1 MTAVDGVS
9 LSVRRGEILG
19 VVGPNGSGKT
29 TLFNVIS
36 GLYRPS
42 AGQVRLDGRVVSG
55 SRPYRISQLGVART
69 FQHLRLFRN
78 LTVRENLLVS
88 LDRTRTWWSWRYVC
102 WPFGVW
108 RHDRE
113 LRRRAA
119 ELLTAFGLAQFGG
132 ARPAALPY
140 GIQRRLELARAM
152 AAGPRLLLLDEP
164 AAGLNGE
171 EQRQLAGIVR
181 AIRDSGVTVVLIEHN
196 MGLVMS
202 LCERVVVLDSGT
214 VIAEGMPAEVARHP
228 AVLEAYLG
236 KSALPL
242 PSPSPRVSGSVS
254 VGGAFVTGTR
264 PSAAALTV
272 ENLAVRYGGV
282 SAVKSVSFTVAPG
295 QSVGLIGAN
304 GAGKTSTLRA
314 LMGLVP
320 RAAGT
325 VRFGDRD
332 LTRVPARNMVRLGIG
347 YVPEGRRVFAG
358 LTVEKNLL
366 LGAYARR
373 WDAATRQTLGEVYE
387 LFPVLAQ
394 MRGRL
399 AGALSGGQQQM
410 LAIGRALMAK
420 PVLMLLD
427 EPSMGLSP
435 KLVEVIGETL
445 QRLRADGLSLLL
457 VEQNAML
464 TFEATGHCLVLENG
478 EIALTG
484 PSADLRANPRIRRLY
499 LGL

>member
-1 MTAVDGVS
+1 M
-9 LSVRRGEILG
+9 
-19 VVGPNGSGKT
+19 
-29 TLFNVIS
+29 
-36 GLYRPS
+36 
-42 AGQVRLDGRVVSG
+42 
-55 SRPYRISQLGVART
+55 
-69 FQHLRLFRN
+69 
-78 LTVRENLLVS
+78 
-88 LDRTRTWWSWRYVC
+88 
-102 WPFGVW
+102 
-108 RHDRE
+108 
-113 LRRRAA
+113 
-119 ELLTAFGLAQFGG
+119 
-132 ARPAALPY
+132 
-140 GIQRRLELARAM
+140 
-152 AAGPRLLLLDEP
+152 
-164 AAGLNGE
+164 
-171 EQRQLAGIVR
+171 
-181 AIRDSGVTVVLIEHN
+181 
-196 MGLVMS
+196 
-202 LCERVVVLDSGT
+202 
-214 VIAEGMPAEVARHP
+214 
-228 AVLEAYLG
+228 
-236 KSALPL
+236 
-242 PSPSPRVSGSVS
+242 
-254 VGGAFVTGTR
+254 TGTQ
-264 PSAAALTV
+264 PSAATLAV

-325 VRFGDRD
+325 VRFGDRY

-373 WDAATRQTLGEVYE
+373 WDAATRQTLGEVCE

-464 TFEATGHCLVLENG
+464 TFETTSDCLVLENG

-484 PSADLRANPRIRRLY
+484 PSAELRANPRIRRLY